1 MIGGLWL
8 FFTVMLLIFSLLTKQ
23 VPLFIVALIFFMAG
37 GIARLWDHYALNR
50 VEYHRHLSSNRVF
63 FGEEVK
69 MVVEVSNRKILPLPW
84 LQVEEQIPDQVTL
97 LKGEASPV
105 FSSTHQLLTTLFSL
119 SWYHRVKKYYPIKC
133 DRRGYFTFGPTKIS
147 SGDVFGFFTHYKEID
162 TTDHLMVYP
171 KMVPLEKLGIPSRQP
186 LGEIRTTNHLFHD
199 PVLMLGIREYQ
210 YGDSLKSIE
219 WKSTARTGRL
229 QTKIFEPTTTVDV
242 GLFLDVRTVSLPYWS
257 VNPEKLELAIVTAA
271 SIANKA
277 LSEEYRVG
285 LYVNKNSPGTAQL
298 IHIPPSRHP
307 EQLKHVLEALALI
320 HPVEAMPIARMVVA
334 ESRNLPWG
342 STMVVITAAPNES
355 LLSVLFRMKRVGRK
369 VVLIT
374 IGSQDTVSSSG
385 LTTYN
390 VSDDIS
396 WEKMET
402 LSLGVR
408 R

>member
-1 MIGGLWL
+1 
-8 FFTVMLLIFSLLTKQ
+8 
-23 VPLFIVALIFFMAG
+23 
-37 GIARLWDHYALNR
+37 
-50 VEYHRHLSSNRVF
+50 
-63 FGEEVK
+63 
-69 MVVEVSNRKILPLPW
+69 
-84 LQVEEQIPDQVTL
+84 
-97 LKGEASPV
+97 
-105 FSSTHQLLTTLFSL
+105 L

-210 YGDSLKSIE
+210 YGDSMKSIE
-219 WKSTARTGRL
+219 WKSSARTGRL
-229 QTKIFEPTTTVDV
+229 QTKIFEPTTTVDM
-242 GLFLDVRTVSLPYWS
+242 GIFLDVRTVSLPHWS

-285 LYVNKNSPGTAQL
+285 LYVNKNSPGTAEL

-307 EQLKHVLEALALI
+307 EQLKHILEALALI
-320 HPVEAMPIARMVVA
+320 HPVEAMPVARMVVA

-342 STMVVITAAPNES
+342 STMVVIAAAPNES

-374 IGSQDTVSSSG
+374 IGSQDTVSSNG

-390 VSDDIS
+390 VSDDIG

-402 LSLGVR
+402 MSLGTR